1 MPKRQCKPISEM
13 ESEDREQLLQREW
26 ESFMPC
32 ADCEVR
38 DICKHAKSFH
48 RPDFN
53 PEVFSVSVTCSVK
66 SKVYARFTTPEPIKN
81 EDDEGW
87 E

>member
-1 MPKRQCKPISEM
+1 MPKMNCVSSE
-13 ESEDREQLLQREW
+13 EREEMLQREW
-26 ESFMPC
+26 ESSMPC

-53 PEVFSVSVTCSVK
+53 PEVFSVSVTCMVK
-66 SKVYARFTTPEPIKN
+66 SKVYARFTTLEPIEEPKN
-81 EDDEGW
+81 W
-87 E
+87 EE